1 MSLFKFRS
9 LAISGVRN
17 FTRCSIN
24 RTAYNKIDEKE
35 ILDLEDTLE
44 RHLEEQNYKDPE
56 LYNKVNIGFAVPA
69 KTRRS
74 TNTKERIEHL
84 KKLQADE
91 NLKRLSQKN
100 QFQIPLEDVAK
111 EWEANSAIQHIH
123 AAADHYKIFD
133 HLFGLAY
140 FYPVVMLDVG
150 YQGEDGKIIPVH
162 RGNIVTPTQ
171 ALSKP
176 IVDFKSSPDALWT
189 LNFIGMDGHLEDPDS
204 QYIHWLVS
212 NIPGNEIHK
221 GDEVCKYFQPFPL
234 RGLGY
239 QRYAFL
245 LYKQKTPIKLDVI
258 KGVSPKERTFNNEAF
273 YRKHQDNLTPAG
285 LSFFQST
292 WDRSVTKVFHHV
304 FDSKEPVFEYDFDPA
319 HHPEQEWFPIG
330 KPFNLYL
337 DRYRDP
343 KQIAKEYLVKKFKA
357 TDPFRPP
364 APPLKYPGLT
374 PHDKEKP
381 SWLNQKEQM
390 DRLRWGRI
398 NEFLD
403 K

>member
-9 LAISGVRN
+9 LAISGVRT

-176 IVDFKSSPDALWT
+176 IVGFKSSPDALWT
-189 LNFIGMDGHLEDPDS
+189 LSFIGMDGHLEDPDS
-204 QYIHWLVS
+204 QYIHWLV
-212 NIPGNEIHK
+212 
-221 GDEVCKYFQPFPL
+221 
-234 RGLGY
+234 
-239 QRYAFL
+239 
-245 LYKQKTPIKLDVI
+245 
-258 KGVSPKERTFNNEAF
+258 VSPKERTFNNEAF

-330 KPFNLYL
+330 KPFNL
-337 DRYRDP
+337 
-343 KQIAKEYLVKKFKA
+343 
-357 TDPFRPP
+357 
-364 APPLKYPGLT
+364 
-374 PHDKEKP
+374 
-381 SWLNQKEQM
+381 
-390 DRLRWGRI
+390 
-398 NEFLD
+398 
-403 K
+403 